1 MTTSEITAKASS
13 AAFAEPQRAVTGAWI
28 AAFAA
33 AWLGVWMAQLG
44 PFQVL
49 LPVQVEEVLPT
60 ASEHWTESV
69 MAFGII
75 SGIAGICAIIAFPV
89 TGALSDRT
97 TSRLGRRRPWVIGGA
112 VLFAVSLV
120 ALSFQTSIVGVGV
133 FWSLVI
139 TGFCILASALT
150 ALISDQVPV
159 RQRGFVSGWMSAP
172 QAVGI
177 ILGVLLV
184 TEVLV
189 VSVLGP
195 LVTGIFTERF
205 YGYTALAV
213 LLLALQ
219 LPILAVAKEIPLE
232 KAHRQRFSFLGML
245 RGMWI
250 SPRKHPDFAW
260 TLTSRVLV
268 NTGNALGTG
277 LLLYYLA
284 YGLEIG
290 IDDAEEAL
298 LPLIVVYLIGVVIS
312 ALIVGYLSDRLARR
326 KIFVIWGALSQA
338 VAAFVLV
345 FVTSY
350 EATFVAGALLGL
362 GYGAFLAVDQALAT
376 QVLPDPHDRG
386 KDLGIMNIAFQVPQA
401 LAPLLGALVVV
412 SLEGFRGLFMLAAL
426 AAAIGAAVVGLV
438 RDVK

>member
-1 MTTSEITAKASS
+1 MTAPDTTAKASAP
-13 AAFAEPQRAVTGAWI
+13 AAFAEPQRAVTGAWV

-49 LPVQVEEVLPT
+49 LPVQVDAEIGKPQD
-60 ASEHWTESV
+60 WTDSV
-69 MAFGII
+69 VAFGIV
-75 SGIAGICAIIAFPV
+75 SGIAGAAAIIAFPV
-89 TGALSDRT
+89 TGFLSDRT
-97 TSRLGRRRPWVIGGA
+97 TSKLGRRRPWVLGGA
-112 VLFAVSLV
+112 ALFAASLV
-120 ALSFQTSIVGVGV
+120 ALGFVHGIVLIAV
-133 FWSLVI
+133 FWSLTIV
-139 TGFCILASALT
+139 GFCVLASALT
-150 ALISDQVPV
+150 ALISDLVPV

-177 ILGVLLV
+177 ILGVLLI
-184 TEVLV
+184 TEVFVTVTLGYVAMAIGLAILV
-189 VSVLGP
+189 LPVVF
-195 LVTGIFTERF
+195 FTKETPISKAERPEA
-205 YGYTALAV
+205 TASA
-213 LLLALQ
+213 
-219 LPILAVAKEIPLE
+219 
-232 KAHRQRFSFLGML
+232 FF

-250 SPRKHPDFAW
+250 SPKKHPDFAW
-260 TLTSRVLV
+260 TLTSRVFV

-284 YGLEIG
+284 FGLEIG

-298 LPLIVVYLIGVVIS
+298 LPLIVVYLVCVVLT
-312 ALIVGYLSDRLARR
+312 ALVVGYLSDRLARR
-326 KIFVIWGALSQA
+326 KIFVIWGSLAQA
-338 VAAFVLV
+338 IAAFVLV

-401 LAPLLGALVVV
+401 LAPLLGALVVDA
-412 SLEGFRGLFMLAAL
+412 LGGFRGLFMLSAIAAT
-426 AAAIGAAVVGLV
+426 IGALVVSLV

>member
-1 MTTSEITAKASS
+1 MSDIRTTTTGTS
-13 AAFAEPQRAVTGAWI
+13 AAFAEPQRAVTGGWI

-49 LPVQVEEVLPT
+49 LPLQVDAEIGRPDD
-60 ASEHWTESV
+60 WTDSV
-69 MAFGII
+69 VAFGII
-75 SGIAGICAIIAFPV
+75 SGIAGACAILAFPI
-89 TGALSDRT
+89 TGFLSDRT
-97 TSRLGRRRPWVIGGA
+97 TSKLGRRRPWVIGGA
-112 VLFAVSLV
+112 ALFAASLI
-120 ALSFQTSIVGVGV
+120 ALGLVHGIVLIAV
-133 FWSLVI
+133 FWSLTIV
-139 TGFCILASALT
+139 GFCVLASALT
-150 ALISDQVPV
+150 ALISDLVPV

-177 ILGVLLV
+177 ILGVLLI
-184 TEVLV
+184 TEVFLTITLGYLAMAVGLAILV
-189 VSVLGP
+189 LPVLIATKEVPITKEQRPEATLG
-195 LVTGIFTERF
+195 
-205 YGYTALAV
+205 AL
-213 LLLALQ
+213 
-219 LPILAVAKEIPLE
+219 
-232 KAHRQRFSFLGML
+232 L

-260 TLTSRVLV
+260 TLASRVLV

-284 YGLEIG
+284 FGLEIG

-298 LPLIVVYLIGVVIS
+298 LPLIVVYLVGVVIS
-312 ALIVGYLSDRLARR
+312 ALVVGYLSDRVARR
-326 KIFVIWGALSQA
+326 KVFVIWGALLQA

-345 FVTSY
+345 FVTTY

-376 QVLPDPHDRG
+376 QVLPDPQDRG

-401 LAPLLGALVVV
+401 LAPLLGAFVVDA
-412 SLEGFRGLFMLAAL
+412 LDGFRGLFMLSAF
-426 AAAIGAAVVGLV
+426 AAIVGALVVSLV
-438 RDVK
+438 RRVK

>member
-1 MTTSEITAKASS
+1 MSAPQYTATGAP
-13 AAFAEPQRAVTGAWI
+13 AAFAEPQRAVTGGWI

-49 LPVQVEEVLPT
+49 LPLQVDAEIGKPQD
-60 ASEHWTESV
+60 WTDSV
-69 MAFGII
+69 VAFGII
-75 SGIAGICAIIAFPV
+75 SGIAGFCAILAFPI
-89 TGALSDRT
+89 TGFLSDRT
-97 TSRLGRRRPWVIGGA
+97 TSKLGRRRPWVIGGA
-112 VLFAVSLV
+112 ALFAVSLV
-120 ALSFQTSIVGVGV
+120 ALGLVHGIVLIAV
-133 FWSLVI
+133 FWSLTIV
-139 TGFCILASALT
+139 GFCVLASALT
-150 ALISDQVPV
+150 ALISDLVPV

-172 QAVGI
+172 QALGI
-177 ILGVLLV
+177 ILGVLLI
-184 TEVLV
+184 TEVFVTITFGYLAMAIGLV
-189 VSVLGP
+189 ILVLP
-195 LVTGIFTERF
+195 
-205 YGYTALAV
+205 V
-213 LLLALQ
+213 LIAT
-219 LPILAVAKEIPLE
+219 KEIPITRE
-232 KAHRQRFSFLGML
+232 QRPEASFQALL

-284 YGLEIG
+284 FGLEIG
-290 IDDAEEAL
+290 IDKAEDAL
-298 LPLIVVYLIGVVIS
+298 LPLIVVYLVGVVIS
-312 ALIVGYLSDRLARR
+312 ALVVGYLSDRLARR
-326 KIFVIWGALSQA
+326 KIFVIWGSLLQA

-345 FVTSY
+345 FVTNY

-401 LAPLLGALVVV
+401 LAPLLGALVVDA
-412 SLEGFRGLFMLAAL
+412 LGGFRGLFMLSAF
-426 AAAIGAAVVGLV
+426 AAIVGALVVSLV
-438 RDVK
+438 RHVK

>member
-1 MTTSEITAKASS
+1 MSTPQYTPGGVP
-13 AAFAEPQRAVTGAWI
+13 AAFAEPKRAVTGAWI

-49 LPVQVEEVLPT
+49 LPLQVDAEIGQPQD
-60 ASEHWTESV
+60 WTDSV
-69 MAFGII
+69 VAFGVV
-75 SGIAGICAIIAFPV
+75 SGIAGFCAIIAFPV
-89 TGALSDRT
+89 TGFLSDRT
-97 TSRLGRRRPWVIGGA
+97 TSPLGRRRPWVIGGTA
-112 VLFAVSLV
+112 LFAVSLV
-120 ALSFQTSIVGVGV
+120 ALGFVHGIVLIAV
-133 FWSLVI
+133 FWTLTI
-139 TGFCILASALT
+139 IGFCVLASALT
-150 ALISDQVPV
+150 ALISDLVPV

-172 QAVGI
+172 QAIGI
-177 ILGVLLV
+177 ILGVLLI
-184 TEVLV
+184 TEVFV
-189 VSVLGP
+189 TITLG
-195 LVTGIFTERF
+195 
-205 YGYTALAV
+205 YLAMAIG
-213 LLLALQ
+213 LALLV
-219 LPILAVAKEIPLE
+219 LPVIFATKEIPIT
-232 KAHRQRFSFLGML
+232 KQQRPEFTVGALL
-245 RGMWI
+245 RGMWV

-284 YGLEIG
+284 FGLGFG
-290 IDDAEEAL
+290 IDEAEDAL
-298 LPLIVVYLIGVVIS
+298 LPLIVVYLIGVVLT

-326 KIFVIWGALSQA
+326 KVFVIWGAIAQGI
-338 VAAFVLV
+338 AAFVLV

-350 EATFVAGALLGL
+350 EATMVASALLGL

-401 LAPLLGALVVV
+401 LAPLLGAFVVDT
-412 SLEGFRGLFMLAAL
+412 LGGFRGLFMLAAL
-426 AAAIGAAVVGLV
+426 AVLLGAIVVSLV

>member
-1 MTTSEITAKASS
+1 MTAPDLFAKQP

-49 LPVQVEEVLPT
+49 LPVQVDAELGLT
-60 ASEHWTESV
+60 GGNWTDSV
-69 MAFGII
+69 VAFGII
-75 SGIAGICAIIAFPV
+75 SGIAGAAAIVAFPV
-89 TGALSDRT
+89 TGFLSDRT
-97 TSRLGRRRPWVIGGA
+97 TSRLGRRRPWVLGGA
-112 VLFAVSLV
+112 ALFAVSLI
-120 ALSFQTSIVGVGV
+120 ALGLVSGIVLIAVFWALTIVG
-133 FWSLVI
+133 
-139 TGFCILASALT
+139 FCVLASALT
-150 ALISDQVPV
+150 ALISDLVPV

-172 QAVGI
+172 QAIGI
-177 ILGVLLV
+177 ILGVLLI
-184 TEVLV
+184 TEVFVTATLGYLAMAIGLLIFVLPV
-189 VSVLGP
+189 V
-195 LVTGIFTERF
+195 LVTKEVPITKEQRPES
-205 YGYTALAV
+205 TLSAL
-213 LLLALQ
+213 
-219 LPILAVAKEIPLE
+219 
-232 KAHRQRFSFLGML
+232 L
-245 RGMWI
+245 RGLWI

-260 TLTSRVLV
+260 TLASRVLV

-284 YGLEIG
+284 FGLDIG
-290 IDDAEEAL
+290 IEEADEAL
-298 LPLIVVYLIGVVIS
+298 LPLIVVYLIGVVLS
-312 ALIVGYLSDRLARR
+312 ALAVGYLSDRIARR
-326 KIFVIWGALSQA
+326 KIFVIWGSIAQA

-350 EATFVAGALLGL
+350 EATFVAGGLLGL

-401 LAPLLGALVVV
+401 LAPLLGAFVVA
-412 SLEGFRGLFMLAAL
+412 SLDGFRGLFMLSAL
-426 AAAIGAAVVGLV
+426 AAVLGALVVSLV

>member
-1 MTTSEITAKASS
+1 MSAPQYTATGAP
-13 AAFAEPQRAVTGAWI
+13 AAFAEPQRAVTGVWI

-49 LPVQVEEVLPT
+49 VPLQVAAATGSDDTTVDGWVPAVL
-60 ASEHWTESV
+60 
-69 MAFGII
+69 AFGTI
-75 SGIAGICAIIAFPV
+75 SGIAGLCAIIAFPL
-89 TGALSDRT
+89 TGYLSDRT
-97 TSRLGRRRPWVIGGA
+97 TSRFGRRRPWVVGGA
-112 VLFAVSLV
+112 ALFAVSLILLGLV
-120 ALSFQTSIVGVGV
+120 ENIVLIAVLWSLTIVG
-133 FWSLVI
+133 
-139 TGFCILASALT
+139 FCVLTSALT
-150 ALISDQVPV
+150 ALISDLVPV

-172 QAVGI
+172 QALGI
-177 ILGVLLV
+177 ILGVVLV
-184 TEVLV
+184 TEVFTVWFFGYLSLAISLLVLV
-189 VSVLGP
+189 V
-195 LVTGIFTERF
+195 
-205 YGYTALAV
+205 
-213 LLLALQ
+213 
-219 LPILAVAKEIPLE
+219 PILLFTKEIPITREQRPAFTLE
-232 KAHRQRFSFLGML
+232 ALI

-284 YGLEIG
+284 FGLHIG
-290 IDDAEEAL
+290 MDAADDAL
-298 LPLIVVYLIGVVIS
+298 LALIVVYLVGVVIS
-312 ALIVGYLSDRLARR
+312 ALVVGYLSDRLARR
-326 KIFVIWGALSQA
+326 KVFVIWGSLLQA

-401 LAPLLGALVVV
+401 LAPLLGAWVVAGLGG
-412 SLEGFRGLFMLAAL
+412 SFGGLFMLSAL
-426 AAAIGAAVVGLV
+426 AAILGALVVSLV

>member
-1 MTTSEITAKASS
+1 MTAPDTTAKASP
-13 AAFAEPQRAVTGAWI
+13 AAFAEPQRAVTGGWI

-49 LPVQVEEVLPT
+49 LPVQVDAEIGKPQD
-60 ASEHWTESV
+60 WTDSV
-69 MAFGII
+69 VAFGII
-75 SGIAGICAIIAFPV
+75 SGIAGAAAIIAFPV
-89 TGALSDRT
+89 TGFLSDRT
-97 TSRLGRRRPWVIGGA
+97 TSRLGRRRPWVLGGA
-112 VLFAVSLV
+112 ALFAVSLV
-120 ALSFQTSIVGVGV
+120 ALGLVHGIVLIAVFWALTIVG
-133 FWSLVI
+133 
-139 TGFCILASALT
+139 FCVLASALT
-150 ALISDQVPV
+150 ALISDLVPV

-177 ILGVLLV
+177 ILGVLLI
-184 TEVLV
+184 TEVFVTVTLGYIAMAVGLAILV
-189 VSVLGP
+189 LPVVF
-195 LVTGIFTERF
+195 FTKETPITKQQRPEA
-205 YGYTALAV
+205 TASA
-213 LLLALQ
+213 
-219 LPILAVAKEIPLE
+219 
-232 KAHRQRFSFLGML
+232 FF

-260 TLTSRVLV
+260 TLTSRVFV
-268 NTGNALGTG
+268 NAGNALGTG

-284 YGLEIG
+284 FGLEIG

-298 LPLIVVYLIGVVIS
+298 LPLIVVYLVCVVLT
-312 ALIVGYLSDRLARR
+312 ALVVGYLSDRLARR
-326 KIFVIWGALSQA
+326 KIFVIWGSLAQA
-338 VAAFVLV
+338 IAAFVLV

-401 LAPLLGALVVV
+401 LAPLLGALVVDA
-412 SLEGFRGLFMLAAL
+412 LGGFRGLFMLSAIAAT
-426 AAAIGAAVVGLV
+426 IGALVVSLV

>member
-1 MTTSEITAKASS
+1 MSTPDLTVKGPS
-13 AAFAEPQRAVTGAWI
+13 AAFTEPQRAVTGGWI

-49 LPVQVEEVLPT
+49 LPVQVDAEIGQPQD
-60 ASEHWTESV
+60 WTDSV
-69 MAFGII
+69 VAFGII
-75 SGIAGICAIIAFPV
+75 SGIAGAAAIIAFPV
-89 TGALSDRT
+89 TGFLSDRT
-97 TSRLGRRRPWVIGGA
+97 TSRLGRRRPWVLGGA
-112 VLFAVSLV
+112 ALFAASLV
-120 ALSFQTSIVGVGV
+120 ALGFVHGIVLIATFWALTIVG
-133 FWSLVI
+133 L
-139 TGFCILASALT
+139 CILSSALT
-150 ALISDQVPV
+150 ALISDLVPV

-177 ILGVLLV
+177 ILGVLLI
-184 TEVLV
+184 TEVFVTVTLGYIAMAVGLAILV
-189 VSVLGP
+189 
-195 LVTGIFTERF
+195 
-205 YGYTALAV
+205 
-213 LLLALQ
+213 
-219 LPILAVAKEIPLE
+219 LPIVFFTKETPIT
-232 KAHRQRFSFLGML
+232 KAERPQFTLGALL

-268 NTGNALGTG
+268 NSGNALGTG

-284 YGLEIG
+284 FGLEIG
-290 IDDAEEAL
+290 IDKAEDAL
-298 LPLIVVYLIGVVIS
+298 LPLIVVYLICVVLT
-312 ALIVGYLSDRLARR
+312 ALVVGYLSDRLARR
-326 KIFVIWGALSQA
+326 KIFVIWGSLAQA

-401 LAPLLGALVVV
+401 LAPLLGAFVVDA
-412 SLEGFRGLFMLAAL
+412 LGGFRGMFMIAAL
-426 AAAIGAAVVGLV
+426 AAAMGALVVSLV